1 MDFKTDLSA
10 GRADFPN
17 ARAAEKL
24 FRKIRTF
31 GERATADLPTHRAL
45 IEQINAPVER
55 LIAV

>member
-1 MDFKTDLSA
+1 MEFRTDLSG

-17 ARAAEKL
+17 VRAAEKL
-24 FRKIRTF
+24 FQKIRAF

-45 IEQINAPVER
+45 IEQINAPDER